1 MTEQNNNPVTGIPKQ
16 IFDQFLKK
24 LEEEKTEADVI
35 TRLNKTLMEQG
46 DVSETAIKTAL
57 FSDNNTN
64 T

>member
-1 MTEQNNNPVTGIPKQ
+1 MTDQTNNPVTGVSKQ

-24 LEEEKTEADVI
+24 LEEKKTAADVVS
-35 TRLNKTLMEQG
+35 RLNKALIEQG

>member
-1 MTEQNNNPVTGIPKQ
+1 MTDQINNLVTGVPKQ
-16 IFDQFLKK
+16 IFVQLLKK
-24 LEEEKTEADVI
+24 LEEEKIPADVI
-35 TRLNKTLMEQG
+35 TRLNKTLIEQG

>member
-1 MTEQNNNPVTGIPKQ
+1 MIDQINNPVIGVPKQ
-16 IFDQFLKK
+16 IFIQLLKK
-24 LEEEKTEADVI
+24 LDEEKIPTDVI
-35 TRLNKTLMEQG
+35 TRLNKTLVEQG

>member
-1 MTEQNNNPVTGIPKQ
+1 MKEQANNLVTGVPKQ
-16 IFDQFLKK
+16 VFDQFLKK
-24 LEEEKTEADVI
+24 LEEKKVAVDVI
-35 TRLNKTLMEQG
+35 TRLNKALIEQG